1 LNAPSVCAG
10 FVRWSGAAVV
20 GFPHEN
26 RLASVPSKCPC
37 CNGNGRSIRIVQA
50 EFADV
55 FYRNI
60 RIKELP

>member
-1 LNAPSVCAG
+1 
-10 FVRWSGAAVV
+10 VV